1 MIEPKIFYRQ
11 LDEVLAQIAKEK
23 TGENYFKSILIA
35 LEDKFASSLKI
46 IQGHIY
52 EKHGE
57 DFILLHTLE
66 NNKTS
71 YISQTLADDTDAV
84 QAVIRH
90 KTFIYND
97 PALLEDFE
105 LNNTDKEVVL
115 AAISIYSPEKNWLI
129 VFELDK
135 GWIREE
141 ISLFLNAVRTAL
153 NYRLFSQTIWTELER
168 SVQIQKSLLPKES
181 PQINEFDIYGHSQP
195 AEMVGGDFYDYFEF
209 QDDSIFGT
217 AIGDASGHGLPAALL
232 VRDVVIGLRMG
243 LGVQMRII
251 QIVKKLNHVIQK
263 STYSTNFV
271 SLFIGEIEKSGHMF
285 YVNAGHPP
293 PFLIEGDK
301 IYDLEATGITLGFLP
316 EIQLTRSYCHI
327 DYGDLL
333 VLYTDGIIERLNK
346 KEEQFGIAR
355 LKKLALANQHLS
367 SKSIVELIVQNVYDF
382 GSKMSWE
389 DDATIVVIKRASE
402 SK

>member
-23 TGENYFKSILIA
+23 TDENYFRSILVA
-35 LEDKFASSLKI
+35 LEEKFAPTLKI
-46 IQGHIY
+46 TCGHVY

-57 DFILLHTLE
+57 DFILIHTLDKNIKPTITE
-66 NNKTS
+66 N
-71 YISQTLADDTDAV
+71 IAEDTDAV
-84 QAVIRH
+84 QAVLRH

-105 LNNTDKEVVL
+105 LLDPKEKTVL
-115 AAISIYSPEKNWLI
+115 AAISVYSPEKNWLL
-129 VFELDK
+129 VFELDE
-135 GWIREE
+135 GWVREE
-141 ISLFLNAVRTAL
+141 ISLFMNAVRTAL

-181 PQINEFDIYGHSQP
+181 PKIEEFDIYGYSQP
-195 AEMVGGDFYDYFEF
+195 AEMVGGDFYEYFEF
-209 QDDSIFGT
+209 HDDAIFGT

-243 LGVQMRII
+243 LEEQMRTIHML
-251 QIVKKLNHVIQK
+251 KKLNHVIQK

-285 YVNAGHPP
+285 YINAGHPP

-301 IYDLEATGITLGFLP
+301 IHDLEATGITLGFLP

-327 DYGDLL
+327 DYGNVL
-333 VLYTDGIIERLNK
+333 VLYTDGIIERQNK

-355 LKKLALANQHLS
+355 LKKLVLANQE
-367 SKSIVELIVQNVYDF
+367 KPAKEIVELIVENVFDF
-382 GSKMSWE
+382 GSKISWE
-389 DDATIVVIKRASE
+389 DDATIVVIKRDPQ
-402 SK
+402 K